1 MLYKYRA
8 KNIDTGKLLDG
19 LVEAET
25 EMIAGQMLEEQ
36 GMTVLF
42 LEKKKKGLKDLNVQ
56 FNTINAKDL
65 VIFSRQLSV
74 LISAEVRLVEAL
86 GDIAKQTENP
96 KLKTIISEIAHD
108 IENGVRFSDG
118 LAQYPKVFS
127 NYFINIIKSGE
138 ASGRLQE
145 VLLNLADQLEKD
157 YDLRAKI
164 KGAMIYPGFIVGT
177 LIVIGTLMMIFFVP
191 RMTEMLIESGAKL
204 PLPTRILIGLSSF
217 LVNYWWLA
225 VLIVIAVVLLIKSV
239 LKTYR
244 GKKFFDIMILKV
256 PIFGTLFQYI
266 NVVKFSNGFKTLTLG
281 GVEVVQ
287 SLSISALMIDNTVYK
302 EAILQAKDN
311 VEEGGNI
318 SSSFEKSDQIP
329 KMLSQMMAT
338 GEETGKM
345 EDVLEKL
352 SNFYTRE
359 IDNLLKNIM
368 SLIEPIVMI
377 LLGVAVLVMFVAI
390 LLPMYQTTMSI

>member
-177 LIVIGTLMMIFFVP
+177 LIVIGTLMMIFVVP